1 MRKGIVVILLICAI
15 LLFAA
20 CGDSGANLET
30 AQLTLGDMGCCDGGT
45 VRAILNSL
53 GVTAMSISATDDEG
67 GILEFRYDPEAVSLR
82 DIMNALAANGFIAQL
97 A

>member
-1 MRKGIVVILLICAI
+1 MKRGIILIILICTI
-15 LLFAA
+15 LLFTA
-20 CGDSGANLET
+20 CGDSGADLET

-53 GVTAMSISATDDEG
+53 GVTAMSISATDGVG
-67 GILEFRYDPEAVSLR
+67 GILEFRYDPEEVSLR
-82 DIMNALAANGFIAQL
+82 DIMNALAANGFVAQL